1 MNTHSLFSLLN
12 HTDIDGVIALVY
24 VVVCNKLFNI
34 HSLYLLCSCL
44 PLVGTLD
51 IIILIFPLRVLPPTF
66 NLLVMKNSI
75 LTVSMLAIG
84 TQFSK
89 WMLP

>member
-1 MNTHSLFSLLN
+1 M
-12 HTDIDGVIALVY
+12 
-24 VVVCNKLFNI
+24 
-34 HSLYLLCSCL
+34 
-44 PLVGTLD
+44 VGTLD
-51 IIILIFPLRVLPPTF
+51 IIILIFPLRVLPPTS